1 MKNGFF
7 KKIRVWAFGL
17 SFAIVCLSCAFAPP
31 KKEEP
36 PPRTEPAPVP
46 QDAKPP
52 TGEKEPVPVK
62 AREAALSV
70 QKPALSSA
78 APAPVQQEAPLPP
91 EVKAQPKPREMHIAH
106 TVKWSGE
113 TLSIISLWYTGEQGN
128 WKAIAQNNPNLNPNR
143 IYVGSEILIPA
154 VLLKTQNSLPKEYVD
169 RFYSKAKKEKAKP
182 IPQAGQNQEE
192 EPKLFG
198 PKKSSK

>member
-17 SFAIVCLSCAFAPP
+17 SFAIVFLSCAFAPP

-36 PPRTEPAPVP
+36 PPRTEPAPIP

-62 AREAALSV
+62 AREAVPSV
-70 QKPALSSA
+70 REAALSSPA
-78 APAPVQQEAPLPP
+78 RAPGQQEAPLPS
-91 EVKAQPKPREMHIAH
+91 EVKAQPKPRETHIAH

-113 TLSIISLWYTGEQGN
+113 TLSIISLWYTGEHGN

-154 VLLKTQNSLPKEYVD
+154 ALLKTQNSLPKEYVD

-182 IPQAGQNQEE
+182 IPQPGQTQEE